1 MVSDYSGFKDKILEL
16 LDEGFSTDEL
26 EMYDLMHIQREIQ
39 GLIDQIEDNE

>member
-1 MVSDYSGFKDKILEL
+1 MLSKINFKDKILEL

-39 GLIDQIEDNE
+39 GLMDQIEEYE

>member
-1 MVSDYSGFKDKILEL
+1 MASEFKDKILEL

-26 EMYDLMHIQREIQ
+26 EMYDLIQIQREIQ

>member
-1 MVSDYSGFKDKILEL
+1 MTEIKDKILKL

-39 GLIDQIEDNE
+39 ELMDQIEEDE